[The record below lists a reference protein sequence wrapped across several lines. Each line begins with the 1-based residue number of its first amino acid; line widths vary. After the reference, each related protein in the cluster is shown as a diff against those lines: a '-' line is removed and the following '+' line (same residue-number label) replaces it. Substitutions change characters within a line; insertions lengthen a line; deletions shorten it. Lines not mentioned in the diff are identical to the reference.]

1 MSKMLQVRHLPDAL
15 HRRLKMRATSQG
27 KTLTAYVLDILKRAD
42 QEPTIDQWLADLR
55 TQPTTTL
62 KTAPADLIRNARQS
76 R

>member
-1 MSKMLQVRHLPDAL
+1 MSKMLQVRHLLDAL